1 MVSAD
6 KVPFCLSGC
15 DALDIRRVVL
25 IPGLTGSP
33 SHRIVL
39 ATSEAGFGSPGFPC
53 RVNAA

>member
-6 KVPFCLSGC
+6 KVPFWFSSFE
-15 DALDIRRVVL
+15 ALDIRRVVL

-39 ATSEAGFGSPGFPC
+39 ATYEAVLVRLITLG
-53 RVNAA
+53 